1 MHSFDINIATEYGVN
16 CAIIIQNLYY
26 WIKKNEANEKH
37 FHDGKY
43 WTYSSVKAF
52 EKLFPY
58 WSSKQITSIL
68 HKLEESELIVS
79 GNFNKSPYDRTK
91 WYALTEK
98 GNALFQK
105 ENSIFPK
112 GEMKN
117 TKRENEN
124 DQKGEP
130 IPNIKTDINTNIKT
144 DSECNFILK
153 NINRKRYNKID
164 SGYTTDELVNNNYL
178 NNMTKKMLFSCDNTG
193 GHELSYNVTIY
204 NSYGS
209 LLSKNLNTNINI
221 KNSSINM
228 LNCGDKTETK
238 AKNIDIRDSEVVG
251 YPTPYATATGNT
263 IISTNLKA
271 YNNIFLSIIKDNVK
285 IPPRYGH
292 DGLIISLNNVSYDV
306 SEDKDRFLSEVNIN
320 T

>member
-1 MHSFDINIATEYGVN
+1 MHSFDIDIAIEYGVN

-144 DSECNFILK
+144 DSECSAPDAPAPTPEDAESKKKTASRFVPPTVEEIEAYCAEK
-153 NINRKRYNKID
+153 
-164 SGYTTDELVNNNYL
+164 GY
-178 NNMTKKMLFSCDNTG
+178 
-193 GHELSYNVTIY
+193 
-204 NSYGS
+204 
-209 LLSKNLNTNINI
+209 
-221 KNSSINM
+221 
-228 LNCGDKTETK
+228 
-238 AKNIDIRDSEVVG
+238 NIDAEKFFDHYSATNWIRNG
-251 YPTPYATATGNT
+251 
-263 IISTNLKA
+263 
-271 YNNIFLSIIKDNVK
+271 NVK
-285 IPPRYGH
+285 IKDWKAAVRLWAKNDKEWSRSRSPYRQAPPAIPRQSGDMSGKNNAMTKEQFERMRSSGMF
-292 DGLIISLNNVSYDV
+292 DGVI
-306 SEDKDRFLSEVNIN
+306 
-320 T
+320 